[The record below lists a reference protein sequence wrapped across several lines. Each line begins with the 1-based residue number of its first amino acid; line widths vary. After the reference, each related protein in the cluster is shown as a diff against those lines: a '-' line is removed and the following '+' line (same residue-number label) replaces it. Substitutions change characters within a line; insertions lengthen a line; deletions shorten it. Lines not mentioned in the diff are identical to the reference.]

1 MINELKVSF
10 ALIEKYFQK
19 YFQKVGVCPIERLD
33 KEILYLEK
41 WLKQSKHGKM
51 KYLEN
56 HLDIRKNP
64 KLLLENAQTAIV
76 VLKNYYQKQK
86 PNWYT
91 ENSKISNYAWG
102 KDYHLVIRK
111 QLTEICENLK
121 TIIGNFSYRICVDSA
136 PFMDKVWA
144 KKAGLGWIGKN
155 TNLINPKM
163 GSYFFIGTVLVDF
176 SVDYPSVIM
185 KDYCGT
191 CNKCIE
197 ACPTQALKPYEI
209 DASKCIS
216 YLTIELKEN
225 IPQEFENQLD
235 NWVYGCD
242 ICQQVC
248 PWNRFSQEHQEP
260 DFLPLNLGFLFDL
273 NSLENSSN
281 HNFQKK
287 LEISPIKR
295 IHLRKWLNNIKKNKK

>member
-1 MINELKVSF
+1 MKVSF
-10 ALIEKYFQK
+10 SVIEKNFLK
-19 YFQKVGVCPIERLD
+19 YFQKVGVCSIETLD
-33 KEILYLEK
+33 KEILYFEK
-41 WLKQSKHGKM
+41 WLKHGKHGKM

-64 KLLLENAQTAIV
+64 QLLLENAQTAII

-86 PNWYT
+86 PLWYR
-91 ENSKISNYAWG
+91 ESAKISNYAWG
-102 KDYHLVIRK
+102 KDYHYVIKK
-111 QLTEICENLK
+111 QLVEICENLK
-121 TIIGNFSYRICVDSA
+121 TTIGNFSYRICVDSA

-144 KKAGLGWIGKN
+144 KKSGLGWIGKN
-155 TNLINPKM
+155 TNLIHPKM

-176 SVDYPSVIM
+176 SIDYQVVVM

-216 YLTIELKEN
+216 YLTIELKDD
-225 IPQEFENQLD
+225 IPQEFENQLN

-248 PWNRFSQEHQEP
+248 PWNRFSQEHEDP
-260 DFLPLNLGFLFDL
+260 DFLPLNLDFLFDIE
-273 NSLENSSN
+273 NLENMSN
-281 HNFQKK
+281 HKFQKK
-287 LEISPIKR
+287 LEVSPIKR